1 MSIFK
6 ETLPNFVD
14 KQLRIREAIIKQGN
28 NPSIANSRTKVAK
41 GAFFTNTVH
50 KQCVIRMMSGVDI
63 IDESLLETGESKETN
78 NLSKRFILQGGT
90 LPYLHTSRKGFGKS
104 GGAYGDKFIRSNA
117 GDGYG
122 IVPMPGIIDAE
133 IATTTA
139 YGSLRQAKVNFVC
152 HNRRQLSALEILYMR
167 PGMPVLLEW
176 QWSPFIDNSG
186 KINNKHYSIEKK
198 WFNKNATIA
207 DLYQEIINTK
217 TSSGGNYDGFV
228 GFCKNF
234 NIVSRPDGGYDCTTE
249 LMGGA
254 EILEGLKARREGYTK
269 TVDVFTNSE
278 GVEEAYS
285 AEDIAANL
293 NEVELDNMELILE
306 GLLELS
312 DMNYDSGMAEGSNL
326 TGYVINSSGNAVKK
340 SAIVNPKGSSGT
352 LLGILTNSSNSI
364 TEIDKMRSDFDT
376 LLYENRDDKN
386 RGEEGRATTDEEKI
400 LLKSL
405 KEKEEALNKKLVPL
419 FLNSITDYDYIW
431 RGEST
436 GEEGA
441 TLYEHKRMGQMNRYH
456 TYISWREF
464 VRLINLLVFPH
475 PDSNNTDDPLTKL
488 VTTYNIKG
496 EGGETTE
503 WLKIIPY
510 TFPSNRINEKIST
523 LLDNSFDPSVCLMP
537 WQNKDTTTDDRKFIL
552 GSIFLNVGHMLTKYK
567 EMAYS
572 GDNPTENFNLYDFFD
587 EIWKDVNTACAGHH
601 NFVIQTD
608 IDRSNRIRIIDLIVG
623 NGDIKPEDLFEFK
636 IQGNESIVR
645 DFKYNSVIASS
656 LSATIAIAA
665 QAPHNVSDL
674 DQATFAN
681 FSRGTKSRFH
691 KESSTTSKSGTTTTP
706 KEQYE
711 KDEKKLLATIKKLD
725 KYLGLMSSGEGRGF
739 WSDGREKNKVDG
751 TSYQEV
757 ISTAKS
763 IKSLIFSLLSR
774 NSTTGE
780 KNQIVP
786 LSRSAVV
793 PLSFTC
799 QLDGIGGIVIGNMF
813 KVEKEKLPIGY
824 QGKDIAFTVLTESQR
839 ITAGQDWI
847 TEISGQ
853 LTLLDL
859 GTTAIKKYEDEVLL
873 LYDKDTIESDTD
885 TDTLLTGGNF
895 ISQQQ
900 DINDKNE
907 PIGVIIERVLDMIMG
922 GTFDAVSVW
931 PVGKTP
937 TGPHGLA
944 SRKINSTAMPVRWGR
959 PHFGYDI
966 TGPYKPYNLLVCN
979 LPGVVDSI
987 NTGCVK
993 GNKTCG
999 GGYGNHVSIKHSDN
1013 SWSFYGHLKE
1023 VHVTKGQNVGVGT
1036 VLGVEGTT
1044 GKSDGPHVHFEIR
1057 VKRPDGFTKR
1067 FGGGS
1072 PIYEVHGFDKM
1083 YPHTEIDKYFY
1094 YQSAQENGE

>member
-122 IVPMPGIIDAE
+122 IVPMPGIVDAE
-133 IATTTA
+133 IKTTTA

-312 DMNYDSGMAEGSNL
+312 DMNYNAGENKTAEGSAL
-326 TGYVINSSGNAVKK
+326 IGLAPDAHGSVITAKLNA
-340 SAIVNPKGSSGT
+340 KGSSGV
-352 LLGILTNSSNSI
+352 LLGVLTNS
-364 TEIDKMRSDFDT
+364 
-376 LLYENRDDKN
+376 ENRAQTLKDKAMTKAI
-386 RGEEGRATTDEEKI
+386 EVSSVSLLDAEFAATNFYNQE
-400 LLKSL
+400 LS
-405 KEKEEALNKKLVPL
+405 KELIPL
-419 FLNSITDYDYIW
+419 FLKSITDYDYIW

-441 TLYEHKRMGQMNRYH
+441 SIYEHKRMGQINRYH

-824 QGKDIAFTVLTESQR
+824 QGKDIAFTVLTESQQ
-839 ITAGQDWI
+839 ITAGQDWT

-885 TDTLLTGGNF
+885 TDTLLAGGNF

-922 GTFDAVSVW
+922 GTLDAVSVW

-944 SRKINSTAMPVRWGR
+944 SRKINSTAMPVRWGKK

-987 NTGCVK
+987 INHCVK
-993 GNKTCG
+993 GNTNCG
-999 GGYGNHVSIKHSDN
+999 GRYGNHVSIKHSDN
-1013 SWSFYGHLKE
+1013 SWSFYAHLKE

-1044 GKSDGPHVHFEIR
+1044 GQSGGPHVHFEIR
-1057 VKRPDGFTKR
+1057 VKRPSGFKDR

-1072 PIYEVHGFDKM
+1072 PIYEVQGFDKM